1 MPQPSIPPRRLSS
14 GRRPSAA
21 PDPTLAHELA
31 ELRAAVASLQAELRP
46 LPERVAG
53 LAKISDAQRKRV
65 DAVAAAQ
72 ERAENMLI
80 RQDGGLGARPD
91 AGLKRLT
98 ARLRGLLP
106 RGTRPPQPTGE
117 AAAEAAAGLPAV
129 DWVLAGGRVAP
140 EARAVLV
147 ALFGLEAQAREI
159 VVQRL
164 TASMGGADPAIV
176 PVFVTEST
184 DFAPMRRA
192 GAAFE
197 HLPLHGGDRPGAPRR
212 DWQLYLTRRFA
223 GLCLKWQPVRV
234 VAFGPAAAGQLAAWR
249 ASPQLP
255 DPVRDLLAVTD
266 EPLPDPQASS
276 KKSTAPSSRS

>member
-14 GRRPSAA
+14 RRRPSAE

-31 ELRAAVASLQAELRP
+31 ELRAAIASLQAELKP

-72 ERAENMLI
+72 ERAENLVT
-80 RQDGGLGARPD
+80 RQDDSLGARPGT
-91 AGLKRLT
+91 GLKRFA

-106 RGTRPPQPTGE
+106 RDTRPPSGE
-117 AAAEAAAGLPAV
+117 SAAAEALPSV
-129 DWVLAGGRVAP
+129 DWVLAGGRIAP
-140 EARAVLV
+140 GARAVLI
-147 ALFGLEAQAREI
+147 ALFGLEDQARET

-164 TASMGGADPAIV
+164 TASAGDVDPAIV

-197 HLPLHGGDRPGAPRR
+197 HLPLDGADRPGAPRR

-234 VAFGPAAAGQLAAWR
+234 VAFGPVATRQLAAWR

-255 DPVRDLLAVTD
+255 DAVKGLLAVTD
-266 EPLPDPQASS
+266 EPLPDPQPSS